1 MFDAFQFPE
10 TVLIVAPNTVA
21 MLKILIADAELELIP
36 GDMLDDYSIKLHA
49 KKRKKPPQRIILD
62 SNYMHSAIDKHY
74 PGESNR
80 RGRPDIV
87 YHLLAVA
94 MESILNKQGGLRVWI
109 HTRTNSIIEVS
120 PNTRL
125 PKSFN
130 RFIGL
135 FEDLFEKGEI
145 RYEEQP
151 LLRIHQ
157 GDVKKLMELAG
168 AENMKI
174 LSPKGKMTTVSTLV
188 DPGHNEASFII
199 GGFSEG
205 DFTSDVYGLAES
217 FSIYKEELTI
227 WSVAMEIIAQYE
239 RAFGIV

>member
-1 MFDAFQFPE
+1 MLLGTA
-10 TVLIVAPNTVA
+10 LIVAPNTGT

-49 KKRKKPPQRIILD
+49 KKRKKPPQKILLD
-62 SNYMHSAIDKHY
+62 SNYMHSAIDRHY

-94 MESILNKQGGLRVWI
+94 MESILNKKGELRIWI
-109 HTRTNSIIEVS
+109 HTRTDSIIEVS

-125 PKSFN
+125 PKSYN

-145 RYEEQP
+145 KFEEQT
-151 LLRIHQ
+151 LLKVHN
-157 GDVKKLMELAG
+157 GDLRKLIDLA
-168 AENMKI
+168 AADNLKI
-174 LSPKGKMTTVSTLV
+174 LSPKGNLTTVSKLV
-188 DPGHNEASFII
+188 DPEDNEASFII

-205 DFTSDVYGLAES
+205 DFKSDVYGLAES
-217 FSIYKEELTI
+217 FSIYQEELTI

-239 RAFGIV
+239 RNFSIV